1 MHELL
6 QQYGETFVPIIQFLL
21 LLCSGVGIPI
31 GEDIVNI
38 PAGMLV
44 ADSPSLLWP
53 VLIAAYVGVCCGD
66 VLWFLVV
73 SKFGARLL
81 HVRWFKRLMHPRRLL
96 QAKYQIDRRGA
107 WVIVLARF
115 IPASRTSA
123 ITVSGLL
130 HLPFWKF
137 FIATTTCVL
146 ITAPAQVFF
155 GWLIGRE
162 LASRS
167 TFDLIQWGVG
177 LTLLVGVIIGIVWY
191 VRRQRS
197 MGGHPPRARVAWLK
211 QFRRSERTSAR

>member
-44 ADSPSLLWP
+44 AESPSLLWP

-66 VLWFLVV
+66 VLWFIVV

-123 ITVSGLL
+123 ITVSGML

-137 FIATTTCVL
+137 FIATTSCVL

-177 LTLLVGVIIGIVWY
+177 LTLLVGVIVGVVWY
-191 VRRQRS
+191 VRRQR
-197 MGGHPPRARVAWLK
+197 GQGERPPRASVAWLK
-211 QFRRSERTSAR
+211 QFRRSERAPRR

>member
-44 ADSPSLLWP
+44 AESPSLLWP

-66 VLWFLVV
+66 VLWFIMV

-137 FIATTTCVL
+137 FIATTSCVL

-177 LTLLVGVIIGIVWY
+177 LTLLAGVIVGVVWY
-191 VRRQRS
+191 VRRQR
-197 MGGHPPRARVAWLK
+197 GQGERPPRARVAWLK
-211 QFRRSERTSAR
+211 QFRRSQRAPRR